1 MIPFSEQFSGRWSKK
16 LGTKIEIAPSI
27 LAADFSRLA
36 EEINKVESAGADIL
50 HLDVMD
56 GHFVPN
62 ITIGPPVV
70 ASIRKSTRMVLDVHL
85 MIERPENFIEDFIHA
100 GADWISVHVE
110 ADKHLDR
117 TLNFLKEKGVRAGV
131 ALNPATPV
139 SSLDEVLHLLDYVL
153 IMTVNPGFGGQKF
166 IPTTMEKI
174 RKLKRLSKSDAYRG
188 RIEADGGIDSGN
200 LSKVLDAGADVIV
213 AGSAIFGSEDA
224 GEAVLEMKRIAG
236 QYVKIPEIV

>member
-1 MIPFSEQFSGRWSKK
+1 M
-16 LGTKIEIAPSI
+16 GTKIDIAPSI
-27 LAADFSRLA
+27 LSADFSRLG
-36 EEINKVESAGADIL
+36 EEIKKVENAGADIL

-85 MIERPENFIEDFIHA
+85 MIEHPENYIEDFVRA

-117 TLNFLKEKGVRAGV
+117 TLNFLKEKGVLAGV

-139 SSLDEVLHLLDYVL
+139 ASLDEVLHLMDYVL
-153 IMTVNPGFGGQKF
+153 VMTVNPGFGGQKF
-166 IPTTMEKI
+166 IPSSLEKI

-188 RIEADGGIDSGN
+188 RIEVDGGIDADN
-200 LSKVLDAGADVIV
+200 LSKVLNAGADIIV
-213 AGSAIFGSEDA
+213 AGSAIFGREDA
-224 GEAVLEMKRIAG
+224 AAAVLEMKKIAG
-236 QYVKIPEIV
+236 HYVKIPEIV

>member
-1 MIPFSEQFSGRWSKK
+1 M
-16 LGTKIEIAPSI
+16 GTKIEIAPSI

-85 MIERPENFIEDFIHA
+85 MIERPENFIEDFIRA

-110 ADKHLDR
+110 ADRHLDR

-200 LSKVLDAGADVIV
+200 LSKVLDAGADIIV

>member
-1 MIPFSEQFSGRWSKK
+1 M
-16 LGTKIEIAPSI
+16 GTKIEIAPSI

-36 EEINKVESAGADIL
+36 DEINRVESAGANIL

-62 ITIGPPVV
+62 ITIGPQVV

-85 MIERPENFIEDFIHA
+85 MIESPENFLEDFIDA

-117 TLNFLKEKGVRAGV
+117 TLNFLKEKGIRAGV

-166 IPTTMEKI
+166 IPSTLEKI
-174 RKLKRLSKSDAYRG
+174 RKLKRLAKSDAYRG
-188 RIEADGGIDSGN
+188 RIEVDGGIDAGN
-200 LSKVLDAGADVIV
+200 LSKVLDAGADIIV
-213 AGSAIFGSEDA
+213 AGSAIFGREDA
-224 GEAVLEMKRIAG
+224 AEAVLELKRIAG
-236 QYVKIPEIV
+236 QYTKIPEIV

>member
-1 MIPFSEQFSGRWSKK
+1 

-36 EEINKVESAGADIL
+36 DEIHKVESAGADML
-50 HLDVMD
+50 HLDIMD

-70 ASIRKSTRMVLDVHL
+70 ASIRKSTRLILDVHL
-85 MIERPENFIEDFIHA
+85 MIERPENYLEDFIQA

-110 ADKHLDR
+110 ADKHLNR

-131 ALNPATPV
+131 ALNPATPLN
-139 SSLDEVLHLLDYVL
+139 SLDEVLHQLDFVL

-166 IPTTMEKI
+166 IPSTLEKI
-174 RKLKRLSKSDAYRG
+174 RKLKKWSKSDAYRG
-188 RIEADGGIDSGN
+188 RIEVDGGIDAGN
-200 LSKVLDAGADVIV
+200 LSKVLDAGADTIV
-213 AGSAIFGSEDA
+213 AGSAIFSRQDA
-224 GEAVLEMKRIAG
+224 SEAVLEMKKIAE
-236 QYVKIPEIV
+236 QYTEIPEIV